1 MVEEQAKEDRRS
13 PRDARKKKN
22 PQRAGEGANLRTTI
36 KGEPEPSNVKEL
48 HNGPEEG
55 CNNKPKI
62 T

>member
-1 MVEEQAKEDRRS
+1 MVEERAKEDRRS

-22 PQRAGEGANLRTTI
+22 PQCAGEGANPRTTV
-36 KGEPEPSNVKEL
+36 KGEPEPSDTKER

-55 CNNKPKI
+55 FNNKPKN